1 MSLFWYVQASSLS
14 NPEVIIKFDETVAE
28 TVGKDYYSCTGGDK
42 FGNSTHS
49 LITDISY
56 SGFDDGQCSVVTGS
70 SYVKIAY
77 SREVYTYDEFDLDI
91 YVDPTIC
98 IIVGSTEQC
107 VEMTL

>member
-1 MSLFWYVQASSLS
+1 MNLFWYVQGFPLS
-14 NPEVIIKFDETVAE
+14 NPEVIIKYDEVVGE

-42 FGNSTHS
+42 FGNSTNS

-56 SGFDDGQCSVVTGS
+56 SGYDDGSCTVTTGS

-91 YVDPTIC
+91 YENSTIC
-98 IIVGSTEQC
+98 IIVGSIEQC
-107 VEMTL
+107 V